1 MQMRVKRVQ
10 NPFHHRPGHD
20 WKPRKEV
27 DSALPG
33 LAGKPRDLVE
43 RIWDDVAAHWEHA
56 HVQAV
61 NVVRAVF
68 IKWHTLLF
76 GSVFHSLGDQRF
88 GLGVQRQVNAQR
100 GGGALT
106 GVVVGR
112 GANTAA

>member
-1 MQMRVKRVQ
+1 M
-10 NPFHHRPGHD
+10 
-20 WKPRKEV
+20 

-68 IKWHTLLF
+68 IKWHTLFF
-76 GSVFHSLGDQRF
+76 GGVFHPFGNQRL
-88 GLGVQRQVNAQR
+88 GLGVQDKLNAQR
-100 GGGALT
+100 GGCALA